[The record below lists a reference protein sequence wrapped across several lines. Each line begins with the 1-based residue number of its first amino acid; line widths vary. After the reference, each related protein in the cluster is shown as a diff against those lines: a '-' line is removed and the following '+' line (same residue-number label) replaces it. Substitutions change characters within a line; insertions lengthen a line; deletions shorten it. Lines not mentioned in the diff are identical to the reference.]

1 MKDLYM
7 KVLRI
12 GETHET
18 ILQDKY
24 AIKLTKRGNKTPV
37 AIIQMKR
44 VETRLEPSEEDIY
57 YSTTS
62 RNEIHKIMKYY
73 DSITEFKRKN
83 PEMRFFNNCCWKEKV
98 ERMMN
103 DE

>member
-1 MKDLYM
+1 MNDLHIKM
-7 KVLRI
+7 LCI

-18 ILQDKY
+18 ILPEKY

-62 RNEIHKIMKYY
+62 RNQIHKIMKYY
-73 DSITEFKRKN
+73 PSITEFKKKN
-83 PEMRFFNNCCWKEKV
+83 PEMGFFNNCCWKEKV
-98 ERMMN
+98 ERMIN
-103 DE
+103 K